1 MSAEP
6 IIIAQS
12 TLSGFCQ
19 TVYQK
24 HGSEWPPTEETLAD
38 EFVEYFKL
46 ETLVNLGELQEIC
59 DRLGIIFRIEQLP
72 ESLRGINYRYQE
84 KREIVISDS
93 QLLTKEHT
101 TLHELR
107 EVIEYEFRDLR
118 TPICTTE
125 DKEGRADSF
134 AVSVRMCAFGK
145 EIPGWM
151 DHVGSI
157 ESKWPR
163 RAAYGVSFVII
174 AIYVL
179 GLILTPRL
187 EDAIDEKR
195 TQRPRLPK

>member
-1 MSAEP
+1 MSAEA
-6 IIIAQS
+6 IIIAPP
-12 TLSGFCQ
+12 TLVGFCQ

-24 HGSEWPPTEETLAD
+24 HGSAWPPTEETLAGQ
-38 EFVEYFKL
+38 FVQYFELK
-46 ETLVNLGELQEIC
+46 TLANLGELQEIC

-107 EVIEYEFRDLR
+107 EIIEYEFRDLR
-118 TPICTTE
+118 TPVCTTE
-125 DKEGRADSF
+125 DKEERADSF

-145 EIPGWM
+145 EIPGLIE
-151 DHVGSI
+151 HVGSI

-163 RAAYGVSFVII
+163 RAAYCLLFVFI

-179 GLILTPRL
+179 GLTLTPHL
-187 EDAIDEKR
+187 EDIVEEKR
-195 TQRPRLPK
+195 TKRPRLPK

>member
-1 MSAEP
+1 
-6 IIIAQS
+6 
-12 TLSGFCQ
+12 
-19 TVYQK
+19 VYQK
-24 HGSEWPPTEETLAD
+24 HGSTWPPTEEALAG

-46 ETLVNLGELQEIC
+46 QTLVNLAELQEIC

-118 TPICTTE
+118 TPVCTTE
-125 DKEGRADSF
+125 DKEERADSF

-145 EIPGWM
+145 EIPGLM
-151 DHVGSI
+151 EHVDSI

-163 RAAYGVSFVII
+163 RAAYCLLFVFI

-179 GLILTPRL
+179 GLTLTPHL
-187 EDAIDEKR
+187 EDIVEEKR
-195 TQRPRLPK
+195 TKRPRPLK